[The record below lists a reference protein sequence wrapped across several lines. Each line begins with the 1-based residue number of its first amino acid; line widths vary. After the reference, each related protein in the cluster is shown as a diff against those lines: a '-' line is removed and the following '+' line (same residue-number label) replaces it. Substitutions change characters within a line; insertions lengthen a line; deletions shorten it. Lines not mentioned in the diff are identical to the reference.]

1 MERIRRLL
9 RPKLHR
15 KVTKKRR
22 DRFVPFT
29 Y

>member
-22 DRFVPFT
+22 DRFMPLT

>member
-22 DRFVPFT
+22 DKVMPFT

>member
-9 RPKLHR
+9 RPKLRR

-22 DRFVPFT
+22 DRVMPFT

>member
-22 DRFVPFT
+22 DRFMSFT